1 MICRAEI
8 MVIKSFAQ
16 IVDSVDFQAQVKPFE
31 NHYNTSQVLSSQ
43 LCRKKHNLRLP
54 RDSKLKYLDL
64 KFLAQNK

>member
-1 MICRAEI
+1 

-31 NHYNTSQVLSSQ
+31 NHSNTSQVLSSQ
-43 LCRKKHNLRLP
+43 LCRKKKHNLRLP